1 MKNRAKTV
9 NTEYNFKKV
18 QTQLRKPGP
27 VKVYSAE
34 EIRAMNEARG
44 LVAAK

>member
-1 MKNRAKTV
+1 MENRAKTV

-18 QTQLRKPGP
+18 QIQLRKPGP

-44 LVAAK
+44 LVSAK